1 MAHFSVV
8 RAFFARRPD
17 RGGGSPLRDAK
28 AAVREVAASAGP
40 ILAGP
45 WLSEV
50 GHELLYWLPFLHW
63 ACEREPAL
71 SERLI
76 VVSRGGVSS
85 WYAGVA
91 AAGYCDVYDVADA
104 AEVQRHIVDVGA
116 RKRMHALPFDA
127 ELVSRVE
134 GHLGL
139 QSAAS
144 LHPAAMFQPYW
155 RLLKE
160 GGVARHKGMFEVRP
174 LASPPVPPELEARLP
189 DRFVAVRFYF
199 NASFP
204 ETDDNRATVLRLLEA
219 LAGETAVV
227 ALDPGR
233 QFDDHWDVELD
244 GRAVRIDDLAT
255 PATNLGLQTAVLSR
269 ADAYVGTYGGLSYLA
284 PLLGVPSIAVYSDP
298 ARFRPH
304 HLEHAQRAFRRDPF
318 GNLLALDVKDL
329 VLLRLVA
336 GLERRSARSG

>member
-1 MAHFSVV
+1 V
-8 RAFFARRPD
+8 
-17 RGGGSPLRDAK
+17 RDAK
-28 AAVREVAASAGP
+28 AAVRELASSEGP

-63 ACEREPAL
+63 ACEREPGL

-76 VVSRGGVSS
+76 AVSRGGVRS
-85 WYAGVA
+85 WYADVA
-91 AAGYCDVYDVADA
+91 GAGYCDVYDVADP
-104 AEVQRHIVDVGA
+104 AEVQRHVVEVGA
-116 RKRMHALPFDA
+116 RKRMDTLPFDA
-127 ELVSRVE
+127 ELVSRVTA
-134 GHLGL
+134 HLAL
-139 QSAAS
+139 PSAAL
-144 LHPAAMFQPYW
+144 LHPAAMFRPYW

-174 LASPPVPPELEARLP
+174 LAAPLVPPELEERLP

-204 ETDDNRATVLRLLEA
+204 DCDDNRATVIRLLEA
-219 LAGETAVV
+219 VAGDTRVV

-233 QFDDHWDVELD
+233 QFDDHWDAELD
-244 GRAVRIDDLAT
+244 ERVVRIDDLAT

-284 PLLGVPSIAVYSDP
+284 PLLGRPSVAVYSDP

-304 HLEHAQRAFRRDPF
+304 HLEHAQRAFRSDPF
-318 GNLLALDVKDL
+318 GSLLALDVKDL
-329 VLLRLVA
+329 AVVRLLA
-336 GLERRSARSG
+336 GVERSTRSG